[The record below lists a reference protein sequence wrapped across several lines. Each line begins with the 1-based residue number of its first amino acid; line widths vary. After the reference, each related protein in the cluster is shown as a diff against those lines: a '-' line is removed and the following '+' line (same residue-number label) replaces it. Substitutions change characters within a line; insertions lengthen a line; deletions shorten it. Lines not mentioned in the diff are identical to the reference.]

1 MVFLEWL
8 FENKDGGQEFD
19 VLGILGKVTC
29 RPEEIKIFVKFC
41 SLSI

>member
-19 VLGILGKVTC
+19 VLGLLEKVT
-29 RPEEIKIFVKFC
+29 RLSEEIKIFVKFC
-41 SLSI
+41 ALSI